1 MNKLTR
7 KIRDKGYTLNEFCH
21 AIGYSLRWYRT
32 HASKDNKQNELI
44 NRLADGIPPIHK
56 NHKCTIVNVGGIDF
70 TVTENAEPIKQI
82 NKESDDWNEGKL

>member
-44 NRLADGIPPIHK
+44 KSEIDSLQCKYTRDEYGNPPGYKSTFVADS
-56 NHKCTIVNVGGIDF
+56 
-70 TVTENAEPIKQI
+70 IKQAI
-82 NKESDDWNEGKL
+82 KALKDKS

>member
-44 NRLADGIPPIHK
+44 KAE
-56 NHKCTIVNVGGIDF
+56 ID
-70 TVTENAEPIKQI
+70 QL
-82 NKESDDWNEGKL
+82 EGKS